1 MSIYKNFCDETL
13 DENGQLLSISLHYP
27 DNFNFSYDVI
37 DTIAASEPERRAVV
51 WCGMDGESRVFS
63 FGDISR
69 LSIRA
74 ANVLSAAG
82 IGKGDRVM
90 VVLKRHPEYWYVIPA
105 LHRIG
110 AVGVPVTHMLTAS
123 DFRYRLEY
131 GEIKAV
137 ICTGEEGVR
146 EKLREAAA
154 GLEKKPIFWT
164 VGTPDEGFASLPDA
178 VAAAPETMERIDTRA
193 QEPILM
199 YFTSGTTG
207 YPKAVIHD
215 HTYPLAHIVT
225 AKYWQQVE
233 DGGLHFTVAETG
245 WAKAAWGKMYG
256 QWLCGS
262 AVMVYDF
269 DNFDPKQLTNIINRF
284 GVTSFCAPPT
294 VYRYLVKKGMSDMP
308 GLHHAST
315 AGEALSPEV
324 FERFREKTGLELMEG
339 FGQTE
344 STLMTA
350 NFRGMP
356 SRPGSLGKPS
366 PLYHVELLLPDGG
379 YAGPDELGEIV
390 IIPPENGRQFGIF
403 TSYYKD
409 DALYKYVWRGGVY
422 HTGDIAWRDG
432 DGYYWFHGRA
442 DDVIKSGGYRVGPY
456 EVEDVLAQ
464 HSAVLE
470 CSVVGV
476 KDALRGQAIKA
487 YVVAA
492 AGAEPGPALAK
503 ELKEFTN
510 SRLAE
515 YKWIRQVE
523 FVDEMPKTISG
534 KIRKTELRK
543 MAEAK

>member
-1 MSIYKNFCDETL
+1 MSIYKNFCVETF
-13 DENGQLLSISLHYP
+13 DQNGALSAISMHYP
-27 DNFNFSYDVI
+27 EGFNFAYDVI
-37 DTIAASEPERRAVV
+37 DVLAAREPQRRALV
-51 WCGMDGESRVFS
+51 WCGMDGESSRVFT
-63 FGDISR
+63 FGDIGA
-69 LSIRA
+69 LSSRA
-74 ANVLSAAG
+74 ANVLKAAG
-82 IGKGDRVM
+82 IGRGDRVM
-90 VVLKRHPEYWYVIPA
+90 VVLKRHPEYWYVLPA
-105 LHRIG
+105 LHKLG
-110 AVGVPVTHMLTAS
+110 AVAVPVTHMLTVS

-131 GEIKAV
+131 GEIRAV
-137 ICTGEEGVR
+137 ICTGEDGVLQR
-146 EKLREAAA
+146 LEAAA
-154 GLEKKPIFWT
+154 EALEAQPLFWT
-164 VGTPDEGFASLPDA
+164 VGEAQGSFKSLIEA
-178 VAAAPETMERIDTRA
+178 VAMASPVFPRVETRA
-193 QEPILM
+193 SDPMLM

-215 HTYPLAHIVT
+215 HTYPLSHIIT

-344 STLMTA
+344 SALILA
-350 NFRGMP
+350 NFLGSA

-366 PLYHVELLLPDGG
+366 PLYNVDILNSDGRSTEDG
-379 YAGPDELGEIV
+379 ELGELV
-390 IIPPENGRQFGIF
+390 IIPPEDGRQLGIF
-403 TSYYKD
+403 SAYFKD
-409 DALYKYVWRGGVY
+409 EALYRHVWRGGVY
-422 HTGDIAWRDG
+422 HTGDIVWRDS
-432 DGYYWFHGRA
+432 DGYFWFHGRA
-442 DDVIKSGGYRVGPY
+442 DDVIKSCGYRVGPY
-456 EVEDVLAQ
+456 EIEDVLSR
-464 HSAVLE
+464 HPAVLE
-470 CSVVGV
+470 CSVVGIR
-476 KDALRGQAIKA
+476 DSLRGQAIRA

-492 AGAEPGPALAK
+492 AGFEPCAELAK
-503 ELKEFTN
+503 ELKEFAN

-515 YKWIRQVE
+515 YKWIKQLE

-543 MAEAK
+543 MAEG